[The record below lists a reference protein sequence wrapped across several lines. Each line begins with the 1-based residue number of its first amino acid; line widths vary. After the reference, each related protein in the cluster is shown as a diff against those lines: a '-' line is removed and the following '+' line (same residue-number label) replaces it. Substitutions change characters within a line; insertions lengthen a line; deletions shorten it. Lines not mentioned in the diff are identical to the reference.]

1 MMTKRTGNPWIAL
14 LVSILI
20 VAAVAF
26 FGSRFMPGPWYDA
39 LAKPSWNP
47 PAWVFGPTWTILYA
61 LMALAAWK
69 VWIVVRRIDLALMVY
84 GVQLVLNG
92 LWSYLFFGLQRPD
105 LALIDIAAMW
115 LMILL
120 TLVLFWRRDRLAGM
134 LLVPYLLWVSFAS
147 ALNFAIWQLNG

>member
-1 MMTKRTGNPWIAL
+1 MNRKGNPWVAL
-14 LVSILI
+14 VVSILI

-26 FGSRFMPGPWYDA
+26 SGSQFVPGPWYEA

-47 PAWVFGPTWTILYA
+47 PNWVFGPAWTILYA

-69 VWIVVRRIDLALMVY
+69 VWIVVRRIDIALVAY
-84 GVQLVLNG
+84 GVQLILNG

-115 LMILL
+115 VMIVV
-120 TLVLFWRRDRLAGM
+120 TLILFWRRDRLAGM
-134 LLVPYLLWVSFAS
+134 LLVPYLLWVTFAS
-147 ALNFAIWQLNG
+147 SLNAMIWRLNG

>member
-69 VWIVVRRIDLALMVY
+69 VWIVVRRIDLALVVY